1 MSSSGALR
9 SAPFVASLRHELS
22 LRNRIYAEQLG
33 LAMCESFGQPPAI
46 CYLAAQDGRTHG
58 NFLPESYQ
66 AILKNEN
73 WRRRLTKA
81 HTQAKSSLPRRDIPW
96 RELDSSN
103 SSDALLMN
111 IFCFPGALKEPK
123 VISLLGTEPVAVP
136 EFGVRARVPLTNG
149 RTDGT
154 EVDMRL
160 GDLLVEAKLTESDF
174 QRREVAVV
182 EAYRDFHEVF
192 DKRILSRE
200 KNQYLSY
207 QLIRNVLAAHANRC
221 TFCVMADARRPDL
234 LEAWYSVM
242 RAVRIVGLR
251 PRCKMIT
258 WQELAAVVPPKL
270 RGFLKNKYGI
280 VSGASSASRDQL
292 QSALSHDESTSIR

>member
-1 MSSSGALR
+1 MPSSVTPR
-9 SAPFVASLRHELS
+9 PAPLVASLRHELS
-22 LRNRIYAEQLG
+22 LRNRIYAERLG
-33 LAMCESFGQPPAI
+33 LAMCESYGQPPAI
-46 CYLAAQDGRTHG
+46 CYLAAPNGKTHG

-66 AILKNEN
+66 AILNNDN

-81 HTQAKSSLPRRDIPW
+81 HTQAKSSLPRRDTPW

-111 IFCFPGALKEPK
+111 VFCFPGTLKEPRLPN
-123 VISLLGTEPVAVP
+123 LLGIEAGAVP
-136 EFGVRARVPLTNG
+136 EFGVKAKVPLSNG
-149 RTDGT
+149 RFDGT

-174 QRREVAVV
+174 QRREMAVV
-182 EAYRDFHEVF
+182 ESYRDFHEVF
-192 DKRILSRE
+192 DKRMLPRE

-221 TFCVMADARRPDL
+221 SFCVMADARRPDL

-242 RAVRIVGLR
+242 RGVRIVDLR

-258 WQELAAVVPPKL
+258 WQELAEVVPPKL
-270 RGFLKNKYGI
+270 QRFLKDKYGI
-280 VSGASSASRDQL
+280 MNKSKETQ
-292 QSALSHDESTSIR
+292 E